1 MRRGYRRATAALAV
15 SMGMGCA
22 GVRADAPVPQGLYF
36 HTFTGSV
43 TGSEWSTWR
52 YLGTPGRYEFSDL
65 TAGGHY
71 AATVGA
77 DGSVDFDGTVG
88 EGMFAPDGSADLT
101 FRFGLATVFHSHIVR
116 APYTDA
122 QFPVV
127 VSIPVAGDASLSGV
141 WDATILEVDPATGA
155 TVEQTAG
162 VVGVAVDGTTVR
174 LDLPDGSYYIAAW
187 QHAVRA
193 GIRVI
198 EPAPTVPIAR
208 TFPGCATSV
217 DQDVV
222 GEVRVLG
229 PLAMSAT
236 LCLQT
241 RVPFGQQEQSMM
253 HLELTRPAPP
263 SCAGDITGDGRT
275 NASDFTVLAGFF
287 GQPVAP
293 GEFGD
298 LNGDGL
304 VNALDF
310 VILAGDFGCD
320 VG

>member
-1 MRRGYRRATAALAV
+1 
-15 SMGMGCA
+15 MGLGCA
-22 GVRADAPVPQGLYF
+22 GARADEPVPPGLYF
-36 HTFTGSV
+36 HTFTGSAV
-43 TGSEWSTWR
+43 GSEWSTWR
-52 YLGTPGRYEFSDL
+52 SLGTPGRFEFSDL
-65 TAGGHY
+65 PADGHY
-71 AATVGA
+71 AATIGA

-88 EGMFAPDGSADLT
+88 EGMFAADGSADLT
-101 FRFGLATVFHSHIVR
+101 FRFGLATVFHSHITR

-127 VSIPVAGDASLSGV
+127 VSLPVAGDAALNGQ

-155 TVEQTAG
+155 TIDQTTG
-162 VVGVAVDGTTVR
+162 VVDVAVDGTTVR

-187 QHAVRA
+187 KNTSRA

-198 EPAPTVPIAR
+198 EPPPSLPIAR
-208 TFPGCATSV
+208 TFSGCATSM
-217 DQDVV
+217 DQNVV
-222 GEVRVLG
+222 GEVLVLG

-241 RVPFGQQEQSMM
+241 REPFGQQDQSMM

-263 SCAGDITGDGRT
+263 SCAGDITGDGVT

-287 GQPVAP
+287 GQTVAP

-298 LNGDGL
+298 LNSDGI
-304 VNALDF
+304 VNAADF
-310 VILAGDFGCD
+310 TILAGDFGC
-320 VG
+320 VA